1 MALDIASMLSGYS
14 SRLRFSHLG
23 KRGGVSTTAM
33 TKPRRVRQGDV
44 VALVA
49 VAADVVHRL
58 AFHMPILSVRAIRDV
73 GLLTTTALAVSIS
86 KINWGNMIAHCA
98 LLDRVD
104 AEPRDVDASPGH
116 SYFTRIRVSLKEVNR
131 PIDDRALNC

>member
-1 MALDIASMLSGYS
+1 MALM
-14 SRLRFSHLG
+14 
-23 KRGGVSTTAM
+23 AM
-33 TKPRRVRQGDV
+33 TPDI
-44 VALVA
+44 
-49 VAADVVHRL
+49 VHWL
-58 AFHMPILSVRAIRDV
+58 AFFMPILGVRAIRDV
-73 GLLTTTALAVSIS
+73 GLLATPALAVSIS

-116 SYFTRIRVSLKEVNR
+116 SYFTRVRVSLKEVNR